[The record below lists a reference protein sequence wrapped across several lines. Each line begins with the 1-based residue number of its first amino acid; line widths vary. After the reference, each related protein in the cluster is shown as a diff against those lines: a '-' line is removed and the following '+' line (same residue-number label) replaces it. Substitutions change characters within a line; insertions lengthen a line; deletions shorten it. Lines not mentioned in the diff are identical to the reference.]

1 VTEDDRRET
10 GPSTVEVR
18 PDVLSRRTST
28 PSVVRLAGGDRVA
41 GRLTLVLGLFL
52 AVAIVKPW
60 PSGPGERP
68 RPNPV
73 APTPTAIPSIDP
85 LDIVRADCQEPPSW
99 RTYSR
104 EAWDRGQLRSWRSLE
119 PATRASS
126 PLDSS
131 IPVVPFMATVLELGF
146 CAPWTGSER
155 PPPGATV
162 RAWQILPEISR
173 GEGRREVPIPLRG
186 VGTTL
191 SLPYG
196 GLFRPPPGADGTRWP
211 PGTWVFEVAGP
222 GWERWWAAELEP
234 ADDRLPS
241 GRSAS
246 GGAPPQPVP

>member
-10 GPSTVEVR
+10 SPSTVEVR
-18 PDVLSRRTST
+18 PDVLSRRTGT

-52 AVAIVKPW
+52 ALAIVKPW
-60 PSGPGERP
+60 PGGPGERA

-73 APTPTAIPSIDP
+73 APTPTAVPSVDP

-104 EAWDRGQLRSWRSLE
+104 EAWDRGQLRS
-119 PATRASS
+119 
-126 PLDSS
+126 S

-155 PPPGATV
+155 PPAGATV
-162 RAWQILPEISR
+162 RAWRILPEISR
-173 GEGRREVPIPLRG
+173 GEGRRAMPIPLRG

-222 GWERWWAAELEP
+222 GWERWWAAELES
-234 ADDRLPS
+234 AVDRLPS
-241 GRSAS
+241 GPSAS
-246 GGAPPQPVP
+246 GGEPPQPVP